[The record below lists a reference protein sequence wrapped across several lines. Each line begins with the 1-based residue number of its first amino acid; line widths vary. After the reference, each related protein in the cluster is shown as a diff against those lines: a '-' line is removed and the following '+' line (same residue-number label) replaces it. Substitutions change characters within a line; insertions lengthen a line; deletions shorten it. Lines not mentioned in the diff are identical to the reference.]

1 MPIYNFNCPIHG
13 EFERLFPLS
22 MWEEIKNGVMCE
34 ALVKEKGIE
43 YDLHCGKVAEK
54 LWSAPAI
61 NIVTPPTDYFKNP
74 RTGEVRTAN
83 HSNQRA
89 PVGFVK
95 EEARNLNERL
105 KLEKRLNFDQSI
117 ENEIKSDRLNEAQE
131 RSRKAR
137 HEELRSQM
145 GDMDNDSRLLVKAAM
160 ERTNKKKIKRKKSEV
175 RIAVNGLNSS
185 NMDK

>member
-1 MPIYNFNCPIHG
+1 MPIYEYECHIHG
-13 EFERLFPLS
+13 KFDKLFPIS
-22 MWEEIKNGVMCE
+22 YADVKSIPCMEDINCEERCE
-34 ALVKEKGIE
+34 RI
-43 YDLHCGKVAEK
+43 
-54 LWSAPAI
+54 WSAPAI
-61 NIVTPPTDYFKNP
+61 NIVTPATKYFRNP
-74 RTGEVRTAN
+74 KTGEVRTASS
-83 HSNQRA
+83 SNEQA
-89 PVGFVK
+89 PRGYIT

-175 RIAVNGLNSS
+175 RIAINGMNSS
-185 NMDK
+185 NIDK